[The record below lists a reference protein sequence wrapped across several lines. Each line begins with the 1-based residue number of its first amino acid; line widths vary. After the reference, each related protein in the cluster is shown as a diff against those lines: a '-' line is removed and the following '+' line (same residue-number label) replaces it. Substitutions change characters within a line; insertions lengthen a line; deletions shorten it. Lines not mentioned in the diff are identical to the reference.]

1 MYTWRPRETGSD
13 GWDFPQP
20 LSIASARQMT
30 TVPELTSD
38 LASDFASDFDRSCI
52 SSQKSDSGESPGQT
66 RNESAISLFFSL
78 LESAPLFLALSA
90 YRSLFYR
97 SSGSAIR

>member
-1 MYTWRPRETGSD
+1 MQLAMYTWRPRETGSD

-52 SSQKSDSGESPGQT
+52 SSQKSDSGE
-66 RNESAISLFFSL
+66 
-78 LESAPLFLALSA
+78 
-90 YRSLFYR
+90 
-97 SSGSAIR
+97 GSWPDSK